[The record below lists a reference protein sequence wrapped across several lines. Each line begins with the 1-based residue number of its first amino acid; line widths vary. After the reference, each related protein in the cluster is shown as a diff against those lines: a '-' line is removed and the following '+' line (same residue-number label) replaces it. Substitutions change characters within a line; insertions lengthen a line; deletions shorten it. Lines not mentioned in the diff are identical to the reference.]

1 MKILLVEDNKTHREQ
16 IKKLLQSHYVFEVA
30 ESAEEALRIW
40 KQSRDELYAA
50 LVDLHLTPSLKMEGF
65 ELIRKIRRLELEVVS
80 GEKQRRLPILVLTV
94 RREDEFLPEAI
105 TCGADD
111 FISKSSLKADNLLAR
126 LEARIR
132 VGMPSDLKH
141 GPFTLDIYRAEVHVS
156 DDAVVVLT
164 EKEFLFLKF
173 LMVTRCKTKTNDLVN
188 QIWEPHEVEKLKS
201 PENGV
206 YNLATRVRDKLQKAL
221 QGPQKK
227 IDPILNDSM
236 GYSLRNYP
244 GT

>member
-1 MKILLVEDNKTHREQ
+1 MKILLVEDNKTHREH
-16 IKKLLQSHYVFEVA
+16 IKKLLGSHYVFEVA

-80 GEKQRRLPILVLTV
+80 GEKRRRLPILVLTV
-94 RREDEFLPEAI
+94 RREDELLPEAI

-111 FISKSSLKADNLLAR
+111 FISKPLKADIVLAR

-141 GPFTLDIYRAEVHVS
+141 GPFTLDIYRGEVHVS
-156 DDAVVVLT
+156 DDAVVILT
-164 EKEFLFLKF
+164 QKEFLFLKF
-173 LMVTRCKTKTNDLVN
+173 LMMTRCKTKTKELVN
-188 QIWEPHEVEKLKS
+188 QIWEPHELEKLKS

-206 YNLATRVRDKLQKAL
+206 HNLATRLRIKLQEKL

-227 IDPILNDSM
+227 LDPILSDSM
-236 GYSLRNYP
+236 GYSLQNYP
-244 GT
+244 GA